1 MSPGNNFGWEFFF
14 IKIKNKQKKKKRE
27 KAVKIIKLP
36 QTITLWFCL
45 TRLWMRPNQTHF
57 KNSPRLH
64 RQGLNFYHLKYKQT
78 LAKAQSSSLDLHCF
92 FGFISIQ
99 SVVPERGFFFLL
111 NHKKTWSEYRRRN
124 HKHLCAIL
132 LSSKYTSSAFVTI
145 HLKYLILLRYEKL
158 RANFMMLMLNQA
170 IRSAARGVSMN
181 PTIVCK

>member
-1 MSPGNNFGWEFFF
+1 MREVFVPGILYNVPREQLWVGIFLY
-14 IKIKNKQKKKKRE
+14 KNKKQKKKKRE

-92 FGFISIQ
+92 FWLCQ
-99 SVVPERGFFFLL
+99 YSVSCARKGIFFSFKPQENLKRVQAAKPQAL
-111 NHKKTWSEYRRRN
+111 VFYITVEQVYFFC
-124 HKHLCAIL
+124 LCYY
-132 LSSKYTSSAFVTI
+132 SS
-145 HLKYLILLRYEKL
+145 
-158 RANFMMLMLNQA
+158 
-170 IRSAARGVSMN
+170 
-181 PTIVCK
+181 

>member
-92 FGFISIQ
+92 FGFVNIQ
-99 SVVPERGFFFLL
+99 SVVPERGLFFSFKPQENLKRVQAAKPQAL
-111 NHKKTWSEYRRRN
+111 VCYITVEQVYFFC
-124 HKHLCAIL
+124 LCYY
-132 LSSKYTSSAFVTI
+132 SS
-145 HLKYLILLRYEKL
+145 
-158 RANFMMLMLNQA
+158 
-170 IRSAARGVSMN
+170 
-181 PTIVCK
+181 

>member
-1 MSPGNNFGWEFFF
+1 MSPGNNFGWEFLF
-14 IKIKNKQKKKKRE
+14 IKTKNKQKKEKRE

-45 TRLWMRPNQTHF
+45 TRLWIRPNQTHS

-64 RQGLNFYHLKYKQT
+64 RQGLNVYRLKHNLYHWICTAFSAL
-78 LAKAQSSSLDLHCF
+78 
-92 FGFISIQ
+92 
-99 SVVPERGFFFLL
+99 SVFSQLCQKGDFFLL
-111 NHKKTWSEYRRRN
+111 NHKKTWSDYRWQN

-132 LSSKYTSSAFVTI
+132 LSSKYTSSAFVSI

-170 IRSAARGVSMN
+170 IRSAIRGVSMN
-181 PTIVCK
+181 PTIECK

>member
-27 KAVKIIKLP
+27 KVVKIIKLP
-36 QTITLWFCL
+36 QTIALWFCL

-92 FGFISIQ
+92 FGFVSIQ
-99 SVVPERGFFFLL
+99 SVVPERGFFFFYTTRKPEASTGGETTSTCVLY
-111 NHKKTWSEYRRRN
+111 YRR
-124 HKHLCAIL
+124 ASIL
-132 LSSKYTSSAFVTI
+132 LLPLLLFILNIYTSQVWKTESKFYDVNA
-145 HLKYLILLRYEKL
+145 
-158 RANFMMLMLNQA
+158 
-170 IRSAARGVSMN
+170 
-181 PTIVCK
+181 